1 VQYEAHVLSSA
12 DPGRPID
19 WRMPG
24 LVQACRNRAAV
35 YSPPWP
41 VCMMT
46 PGTVPPRTATAIT
59 SAP

>member
-1 VQYEAHVLSSA
+1 VQYEAQALSSA

-19 WRMPG
+19 WEMDSR
-24 LVQACRNRAAV
+24 VQAARNSRAV
-35 YSPPWP
+35 YSLPWS

-46 PGTVPPRTATAIT
+46 PGTAPPRTATAIT